1 MGHEMDSAI
10 GATQLRIA
18 ADLSALQQ
26 PEIITAPFDPMGAAA
41 AGTASSFSASLA
53 QMLHGVDDQQRV
65 ADEKMAAVDS
75 GESDDLVG
83 AMLSSQEAN
92 LSFSMLMQV
101 RNKIAGAMDDLIKL
115 SL

>member
-1 MGHEMDSAI
+1 MSHDMNAAI
-10 GATQLRIA
+10 GATQANIA
-18 ADLSALQQ
+18 TDLAALQQ
-26 PEIITAPFDPMGAAA
+26 SEIIAPAEAESAP
-41 AGTASSFSASLA
+41 ASSFSDSLA

-75 GESDDLVG
+75 GTSDDLVG
-83 AMLSSQEAN
+83 AMLSSQQAS

-115 SL
+115 QL